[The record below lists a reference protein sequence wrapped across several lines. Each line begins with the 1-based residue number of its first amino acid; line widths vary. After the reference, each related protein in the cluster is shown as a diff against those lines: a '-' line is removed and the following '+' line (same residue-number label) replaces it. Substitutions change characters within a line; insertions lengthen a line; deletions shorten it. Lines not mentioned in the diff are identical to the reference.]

1 MRDALLEEEHCMN
14 QALATQAARDGMQ
27 AFLDAGG
34 QTREVEL
41 ELGDV
46 ISRMASMD

>member
-1 MRDALLEEEHCMN
+1 MLDEAHHFAQTLRDPEARRRMR
-14 QALATQAARDGMQ
+14 

-41 ELGDV
+41 WVAEVVTELGDP
-46 ISRMASMD
+46 DPTG